1 MSGKRA
7 LDNNRP
13 FLERNLVAWAK
24 QLLTSKRKI
33 SQVMDARIEGQYS
46 SSEAMKLAHIIIRCL
61 SESPTSEYLFLEV
74 NLLRLI

>member
-33 SQVMDARIEGQYS
+33 SQVMDARIEGHRVK
-46 SSEAMKLAHIIIRCL
+46 E
-61 SESPTSEYLFLEV
+61 
-74 NLLRLI
+74 